1 MEGLFKSFG
10 KGLLYIFVLPF
21 FLLVMAGYA
30 LVGLI
35 AFIFLFFK
43 SIILFFC
50 GRSLDIELPED
61 KKAKAIIQNA
71 IPASSNPVFNQG
83 NMQQPL
89 RSNVPSEPTPTPVMP
104 APVNTNQHSVEE
116 ACFNQDK
123 TTTFEN
129 DEETQAETNNHQVPL
144 QKEAIPSIDEK
155 ENGSAIA
162 ESNDSNIQP
171 NNISEKKYSPKKT
184 SLIDEPIEEDDK
196 KIDDSHNGIDIDF
209 KDF

>member
-61 KKAKAIIQNA
+61 KKAKEIIRNA
-71 IPASSNPVFNQG
+71 LPASSNPVFNQG
-83 NMQQPL
+83 NVQQPFPNNIPSS
-89 RSNVPSEPTPTPVMP
+89 SNPPSAS
-104 APVNTNQHSVEE
+104 APVNVDPHSVEE
-116 ACFNQDK
+116 ACFGQNK
-123 TTTFEN
+123 PIVSEN
-129 DEETQAETNNHQVPL
+129 KKEIPPEINNHQVSL
-144 QKEAIPSIDEK
+144 QNEELPPIEEK
-155 ENGSAIA
+155 QTDPVIVK
-162 ESNDSNIQP
+162 
-171 NNISEKKYSPKKT
+171 NNEPIISPRDNVSQEKYSPKRT
-184 SLIDEPIEEDDK
+184 SLVNEPLEENEK
-196 KIDDSHNGIDIDF
+196 KTDDSHNGIDIDF